1 MTECVCEFKRPRSSS
16 LGQCTSDFVL
26 LRTIL
31 LTYTHF
37 HKLTCTHTFNKSV
50 GESVFCTLKVYLY
63 YCQDNLESF
72 IHLHLCI
79 CQTLL
84 SKTYTWEPMVLA
96 LLLSCS
102 AVSATGMPRVQIYR
116 HAQTQKNTKC
126 QGESAEILRF

>member
-16 LGQCTSDFVL
+16 LGQCTRVFVL

-31 LTYTHF
+31 LTFTHF

-72 IHLHLCI
+72 IHYIYIYAFGWRFYPRCRLHMGTKRQVNFKVKVPKFWYSRSVWEMNGDVISACANFSSSCI
-79 CQTLL
+79 
-84 SKTYTWEPMVLA
+84 S
-96 LLLSCS
+96 
-102 AVSATGMPRVQIYR
+102 I
-116 HAQTQKNTKC
+116 
-126 QGESAEILRF
+126 